1 MKRLIAFLVIMI
13 LIGGRKTFSDTTTV
27 VTMKDSLLKVL
38 DTAPADTTRL
48 IALTSLIY
56 LEDPMSSASLPYM
69 EKLEE
74 EAIRQDNKKYL
85 CYALYVRVIYYF
97 NHQNGKQLKLYMDRL
112 ADLALKYKYYDLY
125 FTAKRADIT
134 MNIIE
139 RKIEYSI
146 TEAEDMYTLARKL
159 NNVRGMSAAK
169 LCLMNAYMMSARF
182 NEGVEAG
189 FEAYRLLPPS
199 TSIETRKE
207 ILQEVTLACS
217 SIKNKHSLEYIQ
229 EYEAILN
236 KWAVTNQKFQTSR
249 NSYLLLS
256 TLYARYY
263 LDNNNI
269 AEARKY
275 LKEMDKY
282 FSPTSY
288 IPYRGL
294 YFDVYSS
301 YYRLNHKFDKAL
313 CCADS
318 AISLLSNLSENGG
331 LNYSIKRAGILAD
344 AGRLEEAIP
353 LFREMLAKKDS
364 FYITLSASQM
374 EEIHQMRNMDN
385 LLLEKEQNQAMIHY
399 SIMALIAIALIILT
413 PSTIRIYSVGK
424 RLKKEEEEIRE
435 MSLIAEEANEVK
447 SRFLANMSYN
457 IRIPLNNVL
466 GFSELMTKEANN
478 IDVSQWKY
486 YSDIIQ
492 SNSAEL
498 IQLVNDVL
506 DLSRLEAGKTK
517 WQMQDHDIIPLCAD
531 CICMVEM
538 RCGDKIKV
546 NYQTDIESQ
555 PFQVDIA
562 RFTQLIVSTLIYT
575 DPCEVKRTVSFSLN
589 RDLQKQLLVFHIA
602 NSPLADPELQTQKV
616 EIRHNIN
623 RLTIEY
629 FGGTYIVEPD
639 APEGPTI
646 CFTYPYSEIK

>member
-1 MKRLIAFLVIMI
+1 MKRLITFLIIMI

-27 VTMKDSLLKVL
+27 VTIKDSLLKVL
-38 DTAPADTTRL
+38 DTAPADSTRL

-56 LEDPMSSASLPYM
+56 LADPMSPSSLPYM

-74 EAIRQDNKKYL
+74 EAIRQDNKKYQ
-85 CYALYVRVIYYF
+85 CYAHYVRVIYYF
-97 NHQNGKQLKLYMDRL
+97 NHQNGKQLKLYMDKL
-112 ADLALKYKYYDLY
+112 SDLALKYKFHNLY
-125 FTAKRADIT
+125 FSAKRADIT
-134 MNIIE
+134 MKILE

-146 TEAEDMYTLARKL
+146 TEAEDMYELAREL
-159 NNVRGMSAAK
+159 NNVRGMSTAK

-189 FEAYRLLPPS
+189 FEAYRLLPPD
-199 TSIETRKE
+199 TSLETRKE

-217 SIKNKHSLEYIQ
+217 SINNNSFLKYIQ
-229 EYEAILN
+229 EYEAVLN
-236 KWAVTNQKFQTSR
+236 KWEATEQKFRTNR
-249 NSYLLLS
+249 NSYLFVN
-256 TLYARYY
+256 TLYAKYY
-263 LDNNNI
+263 LNENNI
-269 AEARKY
+269 SEARKH
-275 LKEMDKY
+275 LKEMDKHIT
-282 FSPTSY
+282 PTSY

-294 YFDVYSS
+294 YYDVYSS
-301 YYRLNHKFDKAL
+301 YYHLNHEFDKAL

-318 AISLLSNLSENGG
+318 AINLLSNLSENGG
-331 LNYSIKRAGILAD
+331 LNYTIKRAGILAD
-344 AGRLEEAIP
+344 AGRLDEAIP

-364 FYITLSASQM
+364 FYIDLSASQM

-385 LLLEKEQNQAMIHY
+385 LLLEKEQNKAMIHY
-399 SIMALIAIALIILT
+399 CVIALIVIALIILI
-413 PSTIRIYSVGK
+413 PSTIRVYSVGK

-478 IDVSQWKY
+478 IDASQWKHY
-486 YSDIIQ
+486 ADIIQ
-492 SNSAEL
+492 SNSVEL

-546 NYQTDIESQ
+546 NYRTDIESQ
-555 PFQVDIA
+555 PFQADVA
-562 RFTQLIVSTLIYT
+562 RLTQVILSTLIYA
-575 DPCEVKRTVSFSLN
+575 DPCEVKRTVFFSLN
-589 RDLQKQLLVFHIA
+589 RDSQKQLLVFHIA
-602 NSPLADPELQTQKV
+602 NSPLADPQLQTQKV

-639 APEGPTI
+639 TPEGPTI